1 MHVKTYALEKILLF
15 LVSGLVPVDA
25 PGGAGAPAGAPPGG
39 GGVVLAESPVLADS
53 VLD

>member
-1 MHVKTYALEKILLF
+1 MHSKTYSLEIILLF